1 MRQLV
6 LLSLGAKAEGI
17 DVVDDF
23 AEVIAALNLVLDLAE
38 DLPDLV
44 SDGVRPSRALL
55 EAVEV
60 GKERLVDEV
69 AEIIAR

>member
-1 MRQLV
+1 MPNHQDGLV
-6 LLSLGAKAEGI
+6 QRFG
-17 DVVDDF
+17 
-23 AEVIAALNLVLDLAE
+23 LDLAE

-44 SDGVRPSRALL
+44 FDGVRPGRALL

-69 AEIIAR
+69 AEVIAR